1 MKSEADHIE
10 LRSEEVQEI
19 LGTPPGWLARW
30 GTLAALIGVVA
41 LGWLG
46 FWIEM
51 PQTLEADVKITS
63 KDPPRRFYAPS
74 TTVLNDII
82 FGNES
87 KVDSGATIL
96 HFNSKARLAHVLS
109 LETELL
115 QVENDTQILAMNIR
129 RDLVLGELQEDYY
142 DFLEKWDQYHFV
154 SNRPTDNGGRSES
167 AARIRDLE
175 SEIRELRIRLES
187 LQNQLSEAQT
197 RYDKELTLLNKGV
210 LTREELNPT
219 RIERDSYERQVQDA
233 QSSIRS
239 KSNQI
244 SMLRDRSRSNS
255 GRAKALEDQSAAFGL
270 LKDSFARLRNQVS
283 EWKREYTVESPISG
297 TVLFAKDNL
306 AKGQFVQRDSL
317 LLVIVPGK
325 ASGTVAKMEIVPEEA
340 GQIVKGQKVQIKLYD
355 YPFPE
360 YGAVWGKV
368 EGKGKLPTGGKI
380 PVEVRF
386 PGDSLVATKAGLIQ
400 PEGEMRG
407 KATIILSR
415 RRLIQRIF
423 GIGEG

>member
-1 MKSEADHIE
+1 
-10 LRSEEVQEI
+10 
-19 LGTPPGWLARW
+19 
-30 GTLAALIGVVA
+30 
-41 LGWLG
+41 
-46 FWIEM
+46 
-51 PQTLEADVKITS
+51 
-63 KDPPRRFYAPS
+63 
-74 TTVLNDII
+74 
-82 FGNES
+82 
-87 KVDSGATIL
+87 
-96 HFNSKARLAHVLS
+96 
-109 LETELL
+109 
-115 QVENDTQILAMNIR
+115 
-129 RDLVLGELQEDYY
+129 
-142 DFLEKWDQYHFV
+142 
-154 SNRPTDNGGRSES
+154 
-167 AARIRDLE
+167 
-175 SEIRELRIRLES
+175 
-187 LQNQLSEAQT
+187 AQA
-197 RYDKELTLLNKGV
+197 RYDKELTLLNRGV

-219 RIERDSYERQVQDA
+219 RIERDSYERQVQDV

-270 LKDSFARLRNQVS
+270 LKDSFARLRNRVS

-340 GQIVKGQKVQIKLYD
+340 GQIVRGQKVQIKLYD
-355 YPFPE
+355 YPFPD
-360 YGAVWGKV
+360 YGAVWGQV
-368 EGKGKLPTGGKI
+368 EGKGKLPSGGKI

-386 PGDSLVATKAGLIQ
+386 PGDSLVTTKAGLIQ

>member
-1 MKSEADHIE
+1 MKSESDNIE

-46 FWIEM
+46 FWLEM
-51 PQTLEADVKITS
+51 PQTMEADIKVTS

-74 TTVLNDII
+74 TTILSDII
-82 FGNES
+82 YGNES
-87 KVDSGATIL
+87 KVDSGWTIL
-96 HFNSKARLAHVLS
+96 HFNSKARLSHVQA
-109 LETELL
+109 LENELIKI
-115 QVENDTQILAMNIR
+115 ENDTQILALNLQ
-129 RDLVLGELQEDYY
+129 RDLILGELQEDYY

-154 SNRPTDNGGRSES
+154 AGRPIDNSRRQES
-167 AARIRDLE
+167 AARIRELE
-175 SEIRELRIRLES
+175 SEIRDLRIKQGW
-187 LQNQLSEAQT
+187 LQNQLEEAQA
-197 RYDKELTLLNKGV
+197 RYDKELSLLNKGI

-219 RIERDSYERQVQDA
+219 RTERDSYERQVQDV

-244 SMLRDRSRSNS
+244 SMLRDQSHTSS
-255 GRAKALEDQSAAFGL
+255 GRAKALEDQNAAFGL
-270 LKDSFARLRNQVS
+270 LKDSFARLRNRVS
-283 EWKREYTVESPISG
+283 EWKREYTVESPIRG
-297 TVLFAKDNL
+297 TVLFTKDNL
-306 AKGQFVQRDSL
+306 APGQFVQRDSL
-317 LLVIVPGK
+317 LLVIIPGK
-325 ASGTVAKMEIVPEEA
+325 ASGTVAKMEIAPEDA

-355 YPFPE
+355 YPFPD
-360 YGAVWGKV
+360 YGAVWGEV
-368 EGKGKLPTGGKI
+368 EGKGKLPSGGKI

-386 PGDSLVATKAGLIQ
+386 PGDSLVTTKAGLIQ

-415 RRLIQRIF
+415 RRLIQRVF
-423 GIGEG
+423 GIGKG